1 MELIEAIKGRRSIR
15 AFKPDPVP
23 RETIVR
29 LLEIA
34 RWAPSGAN
42 SQPWRVTI
50 VQGERL
56 EAWRQALLARLAENP
71 WDEARRRAFE
81 VRVRTGSLA
90 ELVGLAGQSA
100 YEVLVEGSNRFYG
113 APAVM
118 VLSFRGEEG
127 ARIPE
132 AIPAFVTTF
141 MLAAHEMG
149 LGTCWLGFAMGQA
162 DLLREYAKIPADEQP
177 AAVVA
182 LGYPDLS
189 APINRFR
196 SPREPVEA
204 FTRWV
209 E

>member
-15 AFKPDPVP
+15 AFKPEPVP
-23 RETIVR
+23 REAIAT

-34 RWAPSGAN
+34 RWAPSGSN
-42 SQPWRVTI
+42 SQPWCVTV

-90 ELVGLAGQSA
+90 ELVALAGRSA
-100 YEVLVEGSNRFYG
+100 YETLVEGSNRLYD
-113 APAVM
+113 APVALVI
-118 VLSFRGEEG
+118 SFRGEEG
-127 ARIPE
+127 ARVPD
-132 AIPAFVTTF
+132 AIPAFVTTL
-141 MLAAHEMG
+141 MLAAHGLG
-149 LGTCWLGFAMGQA
+149 LGTCWLGFVMGER
-162 DLLREYAKIPADEQP
+162 DLIREYAKIPADEQP
-177 AAVVA
+177 TAVIA
-182 LGYPDLS
+182 LGYPDPA
-189 APINRFR
+189 APVNRFR

>member
-15 AFKPDPVP
+15 AFRADPIP
-23 RETIVR
+23 REVIAN

-50 VQGERL
+50 VQGARL

-71 WDEARRRAFE
+71 WDEARRRAYE

-90 ELVGLAGQSA
+90 ELVGLAGRSA
-100 YEVLVEGSNRFYG
+100 YETLVEGSNRFYG
-113 APAVM
+113 APVAV
-118 VLSFRGEEG
+118 VLSFRGQEG
-127 ARIPE
+127 ARVPE
-132 AIPAFVTTF
+132 AIPAFVTTL
-141 MLAAHEMG
+141 MLAAYEMG
-149 LGTCWLGFAMGQA
+149 LGTCWLGFVMGQG
-162 DLLREYAKIPADEQP
+162 DLLREYAQIPVDEQP
-177 AAVVA
+177 AAVIA
-182 LGYPDLS
+182 LGYPDPA

>member
-1 MELIEAIKGRRSIR
+1 MELIEAIKGRKSIR
-15 AFKPDPVP
+15 AFKADAVP
-23 RETIVR
+23 REVIAN

-56 EAWRQALLARLAENP
+56 EAWRKALLTRLAQNP

-100 YEVLVEGSNRFYG
+100 YETLVEGSNRFYG
-113 APAVM
+113 APVAV
-118 VLSFRGEEG
+118 VLSFRGKEG
-127 ARIPE
+127 ARVPE
-132 AIPAFVTTF
+132 ALSAFATTL
-141 MLAAHEMG
+141 MLAAHALG
-149 LGTCWLGFAMGQA
+149 LGTCWLGFVMGQA
-162 DLLREYAKIPADEQP
+162 DLLREYAKIPAEEQP
-177 AAVVA
+177 AAVIA
-182 LGYPDLS
+182 LGYPDPT
-189 APINRFR
+189 APVNRFR